1 MGAANST
8 PADGEID
15 CASEQWHRVMAAT
28 LGKPVLG
35 GAGGKTG
42 MARVKALADPAM
54 SSQRAEFVR
63 HVAGIFVKE
72 LGLRGINP
80 DSSLSE
86 LVTAMR
92 SNVPDPRNPEQGG
105 NRKVYRTDDESRK
118 RAVRA
123 LSKAVNGAMSKMG
136 QSPAVDEK
144 ASESEQIDVVMEKV
158 GAAMPGIV
166 EEFQMV
172 HAPVKKAMKNLRKLQ
187 HWLDQNYNLLENKMA
202 QADASGDSTLAA
214 ETGLIRSV
222 HKELSEEIKR
232 NLDMLE
238 QLVTGT
244 IDKVDTKVS
253 LLSKENEEF
262 KRLVRNIKAHAPGI
276 KQAAKISYAMAGL
289 RGVAEAAAEVE
300 KALAA
305 LGVSKGEYER
315 LKTSEDLD
323 RKLDA
328 IIAGKLH
335 GSESSLRDYLKAVDK
350 IRKNQWNHDAIADV
364 LKKGKSGGAEGDD
377 SQGAIIKHEGGKKLD
392 KRVVERRTIRDKLLR
407 IFVSEMGVGLDRF
420 LHAVKGVAALTKSG
434 NGLEIT
440 DNIEKFT
447 RAFESLNIAK
457 KYIYYALS
465 GYDPSVNSRQER
477 EQFLSN
483 AQYISRVISDIVKEG
498 PKFHEH
504 STAAQKE
511 AAKKAFAHFGGMRDG
526 LEMMIKTVNQ
536 FSDKYATG
544 FQNLLPA
551 AKKPAGAVGASEESS
566 VPDSSEYTGSA
577 DIPELT
583 KLSVDFDNVKNELI
597 YGVRLSKVR
606 VNLLKSSEE
615 RSHYSE
621 NYMKILPDAI
631 AEAIDRQT
639 TEVQEFVQRFKEPEQ
654 FSATTEKLLI
664 ELFAKKPLTSPPVKE
679 TDSNLLS
686 AARLKLTSLLTYADA
701 QYKARC
707 TLYRTAEATDLY
719 MKRFADGIAKEPD
732 SVSNVVRAMEVTHMN
747 AAWFTE
753 KSGDALS
760 YVFDSFPSWY
770 ASNVAKFS
778 HLTDSKNR
786 TLGNH
791 YYERV
796 DAVCGLASGAA
807 GGSKP
812 ADVVGGGRGLPGNPL
827 LSTTVDKAKD
837 LMKLTEG
844 ALAIGALKNI
854 FSTFAV
860 IGDKFAGKKL
870 EDESHMAAIEIY
882 KNLLEYMAY
891 SSYALGLT
899 ATGGV
904 AAVSLPAELGIPSV
918 DLAGLPSGGANTF
931 QSASSLIAGA
941 SDAMRVAGPEVEWR
955 TVGALTMRT
964 INTPVAA
971 KLYNDLFAETDKI
984 FVMIVKS
991 VVVKVLTAIGVF
1003 NMFNRGVNQHGLG
1016 YSSGLRLYLGG
1027 SAGIPKVIPEAL
1039 EAYVRL
1045 PLLAEFYRSIFRFG
1059 DLNAPEF
1066 RSISLVP
1073 EMDGIFSELI
1083 AIVFD
1088 KARYVEDGGYSETD
1102 VRLIIEAI
1110 NKIYLQFK
1118 SRQNPNNEIFQ
1129 EFAAEVNRRYGIYK
1143 REERVKYLEDRD
1155 ARFFDKYRE
1164 SEDLDVDVELPG
1176 LTEHT
1181 VQRPAPSMSF
1191 QTKGRNSATWKDHK
1205 YKIELD
1211 QDQSMITELRESID
1225 RIFQHGM
1232 RQLAVGNAD
1241 LQEPAEALGQ
1251 VKSGHISF
1259 EPMLRARK
1267 EELKYAKTDK
1277 DRYDIIVSA
1286 INSLGTFSVNALG
1299 KNLLMFHEAVAAP
1312 LNTLMGLYVMLKQFS
1327 SDIGVMHS
1335 VVKAARAFKGAFPA
1349 TAQQAMDALAGPGG
1363 LATSAYRGKFA
1374 PQALPEV
1381 IETGPGRQGYNGAT
1395 SVAFSALYTRAQALG
1410 GDKGAD
1416 LLARFGVKQ
1425 SALFMHLF
1433 EHLFAHG
1440 SSLEKLVDMRLEVAK
1455 TKDGDAACA
1464 IALHLDHSKL
1474 HQYVA
1479 DTFNAVKGAVD
1490 KFRGLVPKKLL
1501 EEFETYKSGQAGSLY
1516 YIEKEFID
1524 TFLQG
1529 RVYEQDISRADPG
1542 YVENRGFDSVVIK
1555 INDILKFLTN
1565 GWSVDGSAL
1574 SGGSGNPSAHEFDR
1588 EMYQLVFYGI
1598 EAMNNFGVPV
1608 GPPAPHFKIGD
1619 AKGLQKLIFNTTGKA
1634 KPGAAD
1640 GESWMGGFS
1649 VDSRMY
1655 DPNNGLMPGN
1665 TVRGVM
1671 MTFNRLLAA
1680 YVNQIYDEPSRKFY
1694 MTALN
1699 GFANGAFNKAVL
1711 GKQTFEDSKFWIT
1724 NSFADVAEN
1733 TARAHVKGVVFSSV
1747 AAAIKQLIME
1757 PNHKGDKKEY
1767 VELDLAEIP
1776 IYVKERYRA
1785 SLPTFTKYF
1794 ALLIKRAE
1802 MLKNMVNA
1810 LNVAQSADLTVAG
1823 VVLPKRDSKTN
1834 TQSLNFVLDEVIGG
1848 SNSILQCITDTQK
1861 DLADDPKFFELHS
1874 GSIQEYEGLNG
1885 RAPFMPPSS
1894 MLFALSNNDGVYSAA
1909 GANQDRAMLLQPSS
1923 KLGENRFK
1931 FQFGTRGIF
1940 CHENVKLDEMPGM
1953 LEIMREHNQ
1962 SSDDKHHFTDKDLS
1976 ALLGGSLALLRYLVT
1991 AKCLVQDL
1999 CAFSREHIGV
2009 PAVAEQLNHSNVNLV
2024 GAGTDL
2030 ISTTERRTV
2039 YQLKPAHNLAEVV
2052 TLTESNNKADQQR
2065 KIILGLEDSDDTCR
2079 LMGDRKAMLAY
2090 NIIDLN
2096 FMPINVHAL
2105 QREIP
2110 LVNLYNAVYTFDKL
2124 IQEEF
2129 NLPEPFSRVGHPAVE
2144 RGNMSSIDPDGAKGY
2159 GSKLP
2164 YEPSSDDAKPR
2175 TAKNLLGKMLIQP
2188 HMPMTMDTYMS
2199 LFSQIMRGDLG
2210 MDGLGQPKYLAQ
2222 EVYNK
2227 ALFGEIYPGAPYF
2240 SELDAGHGNA
2250 HLRGKEEVL
2259 ADMVPGPGGLKSGH
2273 PYSYKDI
2280 LRILLKYLL
2289 VEGGGSNIIVL
2300 PADAPGLEGS
2310 LGEIADEVDLALSEK
2325 DHDFRDITTATMLA
2339 EGSRAYKAADKVTK
2353 GVPTLRGFVLV
2364 VAFAMGALLD
2374 SPSLAQKVSTLLK
2387 MVRINPGAE
2396 NSEVAYR
2403 ELRPVADAF
2412 LLEASIIAG
2421 GWKMGEDVT
2430 FIPPRGSS
2438 LTEEDL
2444 EYIRS
2449 RSVGLKLGKL
2459 TTFGGLPDAENTAR
2473 AHLINHFARN
2483 MNAMRVPA
2491 VSPPSVSAARR
2502 AANPNYFPA
2511 ELHYLAHNK
2520 SESDLKKVAVGS
2532 MKSYLVVLGKIRF
2545 DTVLARNMIWVANL
2559 QRALRLKLRKELIW
2573 YNEKVVS
2580 GYSMAAASVTEL
2592 FDHRMHKQKTSL
2604 IQY

>member
-1 MGAANST
+1 MGASSSSPSDDKIASAS
-8 PADGEID
+8 AD
-15 CASEQWHRVMAAT
+15 WHRLMAAST
-28 LGKPVLG
+28 GKPVLG
-35 GAGGKTG
+35 GAVGKTG
-42 MARVKALADPAM
+42 MTRARALAAPEM
-54 SSQRAEFVR
+54 SAQRTDFVR
-63 HVAGIFVKE
+63 NVARIYSKE

-80 DSSLSE
+80 ESSLE
-86 LVTAMR
+86 EIVVAMR
-92 SNVPDPRNPEQGG
+92 DNVPDPRSKEQGG
-105 NRKVYRTDDESRK
+105 NKKIWRTDDESRK

-123 LSKAVNGAMSKMG
+123 LVKAVNGALGKMG
-136 QSPAVDEK
+136 QAPAVNEA
-144 ASESEQIDVVMEKV
+144 ASESDQVDVVMEKV

-166 EEFQMV
+166 EEFQLV
-172 HAPVKKAMKNLRKLQ
+172 HEPVKKSIKNLRKLQ
-187 HWLDQNYNLLENKMA
+187 HWLDQNYNTLEQKMA
-202 QADASGDSTLAA
+202 QADASGDSALVA

-222 HKELSEEIKR
+222 HKELTDEIKR

-244 IDKVDTKVS
+244 IDKVDTKVA
-253 LLSKENEEF
+253 LLSKDNEEF
-262 KRLVRNIKAHAPGI
+262 KRLVRNIKAHAPGV
-276 KQAAKISYAMAGL
+276 KQAAKISYALAGL

-300 KALAA
+300 KALNA
-305 LGVSKGEYER
+305 LGVSKGEYDR
-315 LKTSEDLD
+315 LKTSEELD
-323 RKLDA
+323 RKLDQ

-350 IRKNQWNHDAIADV
+350 IRKNHWNHDAIAEA
-364 LKKGKSGGAEGDD
+364 LKKGKTGGADGEDNG
-377 SQGAIIKHEGGKKLD
+377 SQSAVVKHEGGKKLD

-407 IFVSEMGVGLDRF
+407 VFVSEMGVGLNRF
-420 LHAVKGVAALTKSG
+420 LQAVKGVAALTKSG

-440 DNIEKFT
+440 ENIEKFT
-447 RAFESLNIAK
+447 RAFETLNIAK

-483 AQYISRVISDIVKEG
+483 AQYIIRIVGDIVKEG
-498 PKFHEH
+498 PKFNEH
-504 STAAQKE
+504 STATQKE
-511 AAKKAFAHFGGMRDG
+511 AARKAFSHFAGMRDG
-526 LEMMIKTVNQ
+526 LDSMVKTVER

-544 FQNLLPA
+544 FQNLLPVV
-551 AKKPAGAVGASEESS
+551 KKASVGAAEAAAVAESAS
-566 VPDSSEYTGSA
+566 NTAGDDTYVGSA

-597 YGVRLSKVR
+597 YGVRLSKIR

-621 NYMKILPDAI
+621 GYMKILPDAI
-631 AEAIDRQT
+631 AAAVDRE
-639 TEVQEFVQRFKEPEQ
+639 TEKIQEFSQKYKEPEQ
-654 FSATTEKLLI
+654 LSATSDPLLV
-664 ELFAKKPLTSPPVKE
+664 ELFAKKPVSAPPVKE
-679 TDSNLLS
+679 VDANKLS
-686 AARLKLTSLLTYADA
+686 AARLKLNSLLSYADA

-770 ASNVAKFS
+770 AGSSVKFS
-778 HLTDSKNR
+778 HLAETKNR
-786 TLGNH
+786 TVGNH

-796 DAVCGLASGAA
+796 DQVCGLASGAA
-807 GGSKP
+807 AGSKP

-827 LSTTVDKAKD
+827 LSTTVDAAKD

-899 ATGGV
+899 AAGGV
-904 AAVSLPAELGIPSV
+904 APVSLPADAGISSV
-918 DLAGLPSGGANTF
+918 DLGSLPSGAGQTF
-931 QSASSLIAGA
+931 SSAASLVAGA
-941 SDAMRVAGPEVEWR
+941 SSNSLAGDPDQQWR

-964 INTPVAA
+964 VNGGIAG
-971 KLYNDLFAETDKI
+971 KLYSDQFEQTDKI

-1003 NMFNRGVNQHGLG
+1003 NMFNRGINQHGLG
-1016 YSSGLRLYLGG
+1016 YSSGLRMYLGG
-1027 SAGIPKVIPEAL
+1027 ASGIPKVIPEAL

-1045 PLLAEFYRSIFRFG
+1045 PLLAEFYRAIFRFG
-1059 DLNAPEF
+1059 DLDKDNF

-1073 EMDGIFSELI
+1073 EMDGVFSELI
-1083 AIVFD
+1083 AIIFD

-1143 REERVKYLEDRD
+1143 KEERIKYLEDRD

-1164 SEDLDVDVELPG
+1164 TEDLDVDVELPG
-1176 LTEHT
+1176 LNEHT
-1181 VQRPAPSMSF
+1181 VPRPAPSMSF
-1191 QTKGRNSATWKDHK
+1191 QTKGRNNATWKDHK
-1205 YKIELD
+1205 HAINLD
-1211 QDQSMITELRESID
+1211 DQTMITELRESID
-1225 RIFQHGM
+1225 NIFQHGM

-1241 LQEPAEALGQ
+1241 MQEPSEALGQ

-1277 DRYDIIVSA
+1277 ERYDIIVSA

-1312 LNTLMGLYVMLKQFS
+1312 LNTLMGLFIMLKKFD
-1327 SDIGVMHS
+1327 SDIGVMHN
-1335 VVKAARAFKGAFPA
+1335 VVKAARGFKGAFPA
-1349 TAQQAMDALAGPGG
+1349 SAKDAMDALAGPAGV
-1363 LATSAYRGKFA
+1363 ATSAYRLYFA
-1374 PQALPEV
+1374 PQALPET
-1381 IETGPGRQGYNGAT
+1381 IETVPGRQGYNGSAGI
-1395 SVAFSALYTRAQALG
+1395 AFSTLFSRAQGLG

-1425 SALFMHLF
+1425 GALYLHLF

-1440 SSLEKLVDMRLEVAK
+1440 ASLEKLVDMRLEVAK
-1455 TKDGDAACA
+1455 AKADDSTCA

-1474 HQYVA
+1474 HQFVA
-1479 DTFNAVKGAVD
+1479 DTFNAIKGAVD
-1490 KFRGLVPKKLL
+1490 KFRGLVPAKLL
-1501 EEFETYKSGQAGSLY
+1501 DEFETYKSGQAGSLY
-1516 YIEKEFID
+1516 YLEKEFID
-1524 TFLQG
+1524 TFLHG
-1529 RVYEQDISRADPG
+1529 RVYEQDKSRADPG

-1555 INDILKFLTN
+1555 VNEILKFLTQ
-1565 GWSVDGSAL
+1565 GWSVDGAAL
-1574 SGGSGNPSAHEFDR
+1574 SGGTGMPGHHEFDR
-1588 EMYQLVFYGI
+1588 ELYQLIFYGVD
-1598 EAMNNFGVPV
+1598 AMSGLGASSGVTM
-1608 GPPAPHFKIGD
+1608 GNS
-1619 AKGLQKLIFNTTGKA
+1619 KGLQKLLFNTTGKS
-1634 KPGAAD
+1634 KPGADVGA
-1640 GESWMGGFS
+1640 SWMGPVS
-1649 VDSRMY
+1649 VNNAMY
-1655 DPNNGLMPGN
+1655 DPNNGLMSDN

-1671 MTFNRLLAA
+1671 ITFNRLLAA

-1711 GKQTFEDSKFWIT
+1711 GKQTFDDSKFWVT
-1724 NSFADVAEN
+1724 NVFADVDEN
-1733 TARAHVKGVVFSSV
+1733 PVKSNVKGVVFASI
-1747 AAAIKQLIME
+1747 AGAIKQLVME

-1785 SLPTFTKYF
+1785 SLPTFNKYF
-1794 ALLIKRAE
+1794 HLLIKRAE

-1810 LNVAQSADLTVAG
+1810 LNCTQSVDLTVAG
-1823 VVLPKRDSKTN
+1823 SILPKRDSRAN

-1848 SNSILQCITDTQK
+1848 SNSLLQCIVDTQK
-1861 DLADDPKFFELHS
+1861 DLADDPKFFELHT

-1885 RAPFMPPSS
+1885 RAPYMPPSS
-1894 MLFALSNNDGVYSAA
+1894 MLYVLSNNDGIYDAGRAA
-1909 GANQDRAMLLQPSS
+1909 QDRAMLLQPSS

-1931 FQFGTRGIF
+1931 FQFGTRGVF
-1940 CHENVKLDEMPGM
+1940 AHESIKLDEMPGM

-1962 SSDDKHHFTDKDLS
+1962 SSDDKHHFSDKDIS
-1976 ALLGGSLALLRYLVT
+1976 ALLSGSLTLLRYLVT
-1991 AKCLVQDL
+1991 AKCFAQDL
-1999 CAFSREHIGV
+1999 CAFAREHIGV
-2009 PAVAEQLNHSNVNLV
+2009 PSAAEQLSHGNVDLV
-2024 GAGTDL
+2024 GIGSDV
-2030 ISTTERRTV
+2030 ISPTERRTA

-2052 TLTESNNKADQQR
+2052 TLTENNNKADQQR
-2065 KIILGLEDSDDTCR
+2065 KVILGLEDNDDQCR

-2090 NIIDLN
+2090 NVIDLN
-2096 FMPINVHAL
+2096 FVLLNVHAL

-2110 LVNLYNAVYTFDKL
+2110 LVNLYNAVYTFNKL

-2129 NLPEPFSRVGHPAVE
+2129 NLPEPYSRVGRSSQE
-2144 RGNMSSIDPDGAKGY
+2144 YGNMSSVDPRGAKGY

-2164 YEPSSDDAKPR
+2164 YEPEAYDAEPR
-2175 TAKNLLGKMLIQP
+2175 SAKNLLGKLLIEP
-2188 HMPMTMDTYMS
+2188 HMPVTMSTYMS
-2199 LFSQIMRGDLG
+2199 LFSQVMRGDLG

-2240 SELDAGHGNA
+2240 QEPDAGLGFA

-2259 ADMVPGPGGLKSGH
+2259 ADMVPNLNADDIDNLIYVPLMV
-2273 PYSYKDI
+2273 PY
-2280 LRILLKYLL
+2280 
-2289 VEGGGSNIIVL
+2289 
-2300 PADAPGLEGS
+2300 
-2310 LGEIADEVDLALSEK
+2310 
-2325 DHDFRDITTATMLA
+2325 MLA
-2339 EGSRAYKAADKVTK
+2339 EGGAGLAILSDDSAAQWEDLKAIREKLKAIVYAERATVSVLIDEATKPGSELVRLFKRMDSTAADGELPIAVAMS
-2353 GVPTLRGFVLV
+2353 LV
-2364 VAFAMGALLD
+2364 AALLLETKSVKELVARTAAQVRLHPGQSESQVASRSLD
-2374 SPSLAQKVSTLLK
+2374 VMIDGLVGTLEKLARWAPGTSLPVEVGPRSPVTPAELAEIKALLPRS
-2387 MVRINPGAE
+2387 VT
-2396 NSEVAYR
+2396 SR
-2403 ELRPVADAF
+2403 ELP
-2412 LLEASIIAG
+2412 
-2421 GWKMGEDVT
+2421 
-2430 FIPPRGSS
+2430 
-2438 LTEEDL
+2438 
-2444 EYIRS
+2444 
-2449 RSVGLKLGKL
+2449 SVGLSRVPLATDALKGRLLSYVSRKLRKV
-2459 TTFGGLPDAENTAR
+2459 
-2473 AHLINHFARN
+2473 
-2483 MNAMRVPA
+2483 RVPA
-2491 VSPPSVSAARR
+2491 AAPGGVGYKVQ
-2502 AANPNYFPA
+2502 NPNYFPA
-2511 ELHYLAHNK
+2511 ELHYLAHNR
-2520 SESDLKKVAVGS
+2520 SESDLKKVPVGT
-2532 MKSYLVVLGKIRF
+2532 MKPYLVALGKLRF
-2545 DTVLARNMIWVANL
+2545 DTVLARNIVWVANL

-2573 YNEKVVS
+2573 YNEKVVH

-2592 FDHRMHKQKTSL
+2592 FDHQMHKQKTSL
-2604 IQY
+2604 IQH

>member
-1 MGAANST
+1 MGGASST
-8 PADGEID
+8 PSDKQTGQACE
-15 CASEQWHRVMAAT
+15 EWHKVMAANT
-28 LGKPVLG
+28 GKPVLG
-35 GAGGKTG
+35 GAIGKSG
-42 MARVKALADPAM
+42 MSRAKALADPAM
-54 SSQRAEFVR
+54 SAQRTEFVR
-63 HVAGIFVKE
+63 NVARIFAKE
-72 LGLRGINP
+72 LGLKGINP
-80 DSSLSE
+80 DASLAE
-86 LVTAMR
+86 IVVAMR
-92 SNVPDPRNPEQGG
+92 EKVPDPRSREQGG
-105 NRKVYRTDDESRK
+105 NKTIYRADDESRS

-123 LSKAVNGAMSKMG
+123 LSKAVNGALGKMG

-144 ASESEQIDVVMEKV
+144 APESDQVDVVMEKV

-166 EEFQMV
+166 EEFQLV
-172 HAPVKKAMKNLRKLQ
+172 HEPVKKSIKNLRKLQ
-187 HWLDQNYNLLENKMA
+187 HWLDQNYNLLESKMA
-202 QADASGDSTLAA
+202 QADATGDSGLAA

-244 IDKVDTKVS
+244 IDKVDTKVT
-253 LLSKENEEF
+253 LLSKENDEF
-262 KRLVRNIKAHAPGI
+262 KRLVRNIKAHAPGV
-276 KQAAKISYAMAGL
+276 KQAAKISYALAGL
-289 RGVAEAAAEVE
+289 RGVAEAASEVD

-323 RKLDA
+323 RKLDQ

-350 IRKNQWNHDAIADV
+350 IRKNQWNHDAIAEV
-364 LKKGKSGGAEGDD
+364 LKKGKSGAGEGSD
-377 SQGAIIKHEGGKKLD
+377 SSSVAIVKHEGGKKLD
-392 KRVVERRTIRDKLLR
+392 KRVVERRNIRDKLLR
-407 IFVSEMGVGLDRF
+407 VFVSEMGVGLNRF
-420 LHAVKGVAALTKSG
+420 LQAVKGVAALTKSG

-440 DNIEKFT
+440 DSIDKFT

-483 AQYISRVISDIVKEG
+483 AQYITRIIGDIIKEG

-504 STAAQKE
+504 STAPQKE
-511 AAKKAFAHFGGMRDG
+511 AAKKAFVHFAGMRDG
-526 LEMMIKTVNQ
+526 LDSMVKTVTQ

-544 FQNLLPA
+544 FQNLLPMNP
-551 AKKPAGAVGASEESS
+551 KKGSPAVGASES
-566 VPDSSEYTGSA
+566 VDVIAEEYVGSA

-621 NYMKILPDAI
+621 GYMKILPDAI
-631 AEAIDRQT
+631 AAAVDRE
-639 TEVQEFVQRFKEPEQ
+639 TEKIQEFTNKYKEPEQ
-654 FSATTEKLLI
+654 LEAGKTDTLLV
-664 ELFAKKPLTSPPVKE
+664 ELFAVAPGASPLVKE
-679 TDSNLLS
+679 TDAAKLS
-686 AARLKLTSLLTYADA
+686 AARLKLNSLLTFADA

-770 ASNVAKFS
+770 SGDKAKFS

-786 TLGNH
+786 TVGNH

-796 DAVCGLASGAA
+796 DQVCGLASGT
-807 GGSKP
+807 GTGSKP
-812 ADVVGGGRGLPGNPL
+812 ADVVGRGRGLPGNPL

-837 LMKLTEG
+837 IMKLTEG

-870 EDESHMAAIEIY
+870 ESESHMAAIEIY

-899 ATGGV
+899 AAGGV
-904 AAVSLPAELGIPSV
+904 AAISLPAELGIPSA
-918 DLAGLPSGGANTF
+918 DLGGMPTGGSNTF
-931 QSASSLIAGA
+931 QSATQINAGA
-941 SDAMRVAGPEVEWR
+941 SDGGRVTGAERMWRVA
-955 TVGALTMRT
+955 GALTMRT
-964 INTPVAA
+964 VNTPVAS
-971 KLYNDLFAETDKI
+971 KLYADLFSETDKI
-984 FVMIVKS
+984 FIMIVKS

-1003 NMFNRGVNQHGLG
+1003 NMFNRGVSQHGLG

-1027 SAGIPKVIPEAL
+1027 ATGMPKVLPEAL

-1045 PLLAEFYRSIFRFG
+1045 PLLAEFYRTIFRF
-1059 DLNAPEF
+1059 DELNTPGF

-1118 SRQNPNNEIFQ
+1118 GRQNPNTEIFQ

-1143 REERVKYLEDRD
+1143 REERIKYLEDRD

-1164 SEDLDVDVELPG
+1164 TEDLDVDVELPG
-1176 LTEHT
+1176 LTEH
-1181 VQRPAPSMSF
+1181 VVPRPAPSMSF
-1191 QTKGRNSATWKDHK
+1191 QTKGRNNATWKDHK
-1205 YKIELD
+1205 YAINLD
-1211 QDQSMITELRESID
+1211 DQTMITEMRESID
-1225 RIFQHGM
+1225 NVFHHGM

-1241 LQEPAEALGQ
+1241 MQEPAEAMGQ

-1312 LNTLMGLYVMLKQFS
+1312 LNTLMGLFVMLKQFN
-1327 SDIGVMHS
+1327 SDIAVMND
-1335 VVKAARAFKGAFPA
+1335 VVKAARGFKAAFPA
-1349 TAQQAMDALAGPGG
+1349 NATAAMDALAGPGG
-1363 LATSAYRGKFA
+1363 LGTSGYRLKFA

-1381 IETGPGRQGYNGAT
+1381 LEVVPGRQGYPAGSTAI
-1395 SVAFSALYTRAQALG
+1395 AFSTLFTQAQALG
-1410 GDKGAD
+1410 GDKGAE

-1425 SALFMHLF
+1425 GALFMHLF

-1440 SSLEKLVDMRLEVAK
+1440 ASLEKLVDMRLEVAK
-1455 TKDGDAACA
+1455 VKDGDAACA

-1474 HQYVA
+1474 HQFVA

-1490 KFRGLVPKKLL
+1490 KFRGLVPKGLL
-1501 EEFETYKSGQAGSLY
+1501 DEFETYKSGQAGSLY

-1524 TFLQG
+1524 TFLHG
-1529 RVYEQDISRADPG
+1529 RTYEQDKSRADPG

-1555 INDILKFLTN
+1555 INEILKFLTQ
-1565 GWSVDGSAL
+1565 GWTVGGGAL
-1574 SGGSGNPSAHEFDR
+1574 TGSGSGAPGAHEFDR
-1588 EMYQLVFYGI
+1588 ELYQLVFYGTG
-1598 EAMNNFGVPV
+1598 AMSGL
-1608 GPPAPHFKIGD
+1608 GAPASISKPEQ
-1619 AKGLQKLIFNTTGKA
+1619 ARGLQKLIFNTTGKA
-1634 KPGAAD
+1634 KPGAGVDA
-1640 GESWMGGFS
+1640 SWIGAFDVNS
-1649 VDSRMY
+1649 LMY
-1655 DPNNGLMPGN
+1655 DPNSGLMPGN

-1671 MTFNRLLAA
+1671 MSFNRLLAA
-1680 YVNQIYDEPSRKFY
+1680 YVNQMYDEPSRKFY

-1699 GFANGAFNKAVL
+1699 GFANGAFNKAIL
-1711 GKQTFEDSKFWIT
+1711 GKQTYDDSKFYVT

-1733 TARAHVKGVVFSSV
+1733 PSRANVKGVIFTSI

-1785 SLPTFTKYF
+1785 CLPAFDKYF
-1794 ALLIKRAE
+1794 HLLIKRAE
-1802 MLKNMVNA
+1802 MLKSMVNA
-1810 LNVAQSADLTVAG
+1810 LNVAQSSD
-1823 VVLPKRDSKTN
+1823 VVIGAFTLPKRDSKSN

-1848 SNSILQCITDTQK
+1848 SNSLLQCIVDTQK
-1861 DLADDPKFFELHS
+1861 DLADDPKYLETHA
-1874 GSIQEYEGLNG
+1874 GSIAEYEGLNG

-1894 MLFALSNNDGVYSAA
+1894 MLYALGNNDGVYDATR
-1909 GANQDRAMLLQPSS
+1909 ANQDRAMLAQPTA

-1931 FQFGTRGIF
+1931 FQFGTRGVF
-1940 CHENVKLDEMPGM
+1940 SHENVKLDEMPGM
-1953 LEIMREHNQ
+1953 LEILREHNQ
-1962 SSDDKHHFTDKDLS
+1962 SSDDKHHFSDKDIS
-1976 ALLGGSLALLRYLVT
+1976 AILGGSLTLLRYLVT
-1991 AKCLVQDL
+1991 AKNLTQDL
-1999 CAFSREHIGV
+1999 CAFSVEHVGV
-2009 PAVAEQLNHSNVNLV
+2009 PTATEQLSHSNVDMV
-2024 GAGTDL
+2024 GVGSDL
-2030 ISTTERRTV
+2030 ISPTERRTA
-2039 YQLKPAHNLAEVV
+2039 YQLKPAHNLAEVI

-2065 KIILGLEDSDDTCR
+2065 KIILGLEDNDDTCR

-2129 NLPEPFSRVGHPAVE
+2129 NLPEPYSRSGNPAQE
-2144 RGNMSSIDPDGAKGY
+2144 RGNMSSVDPRGAKGY

-2164 YEPSSDDAKPR
+2164 YEPEAYDAEPR
-2175 TAKNLLGKMLIQP
+2175 SAKNLLGKMLIQP
-2188 HMPMTMDTYMS
+2188 HMPVTMNTYMT
-2199 LFSQIMRGDLG
+2199 LFSQVMRGDLG

-2227 ALFGEIYPGAPYF
+2227 ALFGEIYPGSPYF
-2240 SELDAGHGNA
+2240 TEADAGLGNA

-2259 ADMVPGPGGLKSGH
+2259 GDMVPSLSA
-2273 PYSYKDI
+2273 DDVNN
-2280 LRILLKYLL
+2280 LVLLPMAIPYLL
-2289 VEGGGSNIIVL
+2289 ADGGKGLSILSSDSAAQTNDLKAVRDHL
-2300 PADAPGLEGS
+2300 ETVVRADAASVPGLIDAAMRS
-2310 LGEIADEVDLALSEK
+2310 DSDLFKAFKVLDPSMVDGEIPLAIAVSVV
-2325 DHDFRDITTATMLA
+2325 ATMLLNTP
-2339 EGSRAYKAADKVTK
+2339 SV
-2353 GVPTLRGFVLV
+2353 RGFVASTMAQVRVDPGRDESMIATRSLDVLIDGV
-2364 VAFAMGALLD
+2364 VA
-2374 SPSLAQKVSTLLK
+2374 T
-2387 MVRINPGAE
+2387 
-2396 NSEVAYR
+2396 
-2403 ELRPVADAF
+2403 
-2412 LLEASIIAG
+2412 
-2421 GWKMGEDVT
+2421 
-2430 FIPPRGSS
+2430 
-2438 LTEEDL
+2438 
-2444 EYIRS
+2444 
-2449 RSVGLKLGKL
+2449 LGKL
-2459 TTFGGLPDAENTAR
+2459 VKWAPGELLP
-2473 AHLINHFARN
+2473 I
-2483 MNAMRVPA
+2483 A
-2491 VSPPSVSAARR
+2491 VSSGSPVTAIELADIRKLLPVSVTGARLAPVGLSHVSLAEPALKGRLLGYVARKMRKLRLPAASPPVINR
-2502 AANPNYFPA
+2502 ASNPNYFPK

-2520 SESDLKKVAVGS
+2520 SESDLKKVAVEV
-2532 MKSYLVVLGKIRF
+2532 MKPYLMVLGKMRF
-2545 DTVLARNMIWVANL
+2545 DTVLARNVIWVANL

-2604 IQY
+2604 IQH